1 MLDISEKPRYI
12 IYIPNKKHEVKKM
25 INFPAQ
31 HEQTEFFTTT
41 AGQNA
46 LKQISHEGLRLVV
59 LNFGFDFP
67 LEVLE
72 AFGGRLPSQLMT
84 ELASVHATYKRWV
97 VAKTVYEY
105 LNAEVAQAQELLG
118 VAPGA
123 TQAEIKAA
131 WKRAAVKHH
140 PDMGGCVIVMQA
152 INKAYETLKA
162 A

>member
-1 MLDISEKPRYI
+1 
-12 IYIPNKKHEVKKM
+12 M
-25 INFPAQ
+25 INFPEM

-41 AGQNA
+41 AGQAA
-46 LKQISHEGLRLVV
+46 LNQISHEGLRLVV

-72 AFGGRLPSQLMT
+72 AFGGRLPSQLLT
-84 ELASVHATYKRWV
+84 ELAVAVDAFQVWV
-97 VAKTVYEY
+97 IAKAKGYVNT
-105 LNAEVAQAQELLG
+105 EVADAQAILG

-140 PDMGGCVIVMQA
+140 PDMGGCTILMQA

>member
-1 MLDISEKPRYI
+1 MT
-12 IYIPNKKHEVKKM
+12 
-25 INFPAQ
+25 NFPTT
-31 HEQTEFFTTT
+31 HEQTEFFQTEK
-41 AGQNA
+41 GQAA
-46 LKQISHEGLRLVV
+46 LNQISHEGLRLVI
-59 LNFGFDFP
+59 LKFGFDFP

-72 AFGGRLPSQLMT
+72 AFGGRLPSNLMT

-105 LNAEVAQAQELLG
+105 LNTEVAQAQELLG